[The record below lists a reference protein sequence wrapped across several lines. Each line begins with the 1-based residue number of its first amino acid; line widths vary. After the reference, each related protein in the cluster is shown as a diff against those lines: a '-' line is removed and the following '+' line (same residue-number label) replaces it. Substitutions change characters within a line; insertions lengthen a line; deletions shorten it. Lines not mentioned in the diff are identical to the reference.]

1 MNFGENDYLNKVVIM
16 TKFYD
21 DWTKKCGF
29 FDNVQF
35 FNVGPFFDSD
45 FTKIKKRRF
54 SLHGT
59 ICTLMQFVY

>member
-1 MNFGENDYLNKVVIM
+1 MNFGETDYLNKVVIM

-35 FNVGPFFDSD
+35 LNVGPFFDSD
-45 FTKIKKRRF
+45 FEIIF
-54 SLHGT
+54 
-59 ICTLMQFVY
+59 